1 MWSRWINTFLFFPSL
16 SFHSFYC
23 LQTLNSLATD
33 KQRLGKCPGE
43 NILHNLILS
52 LAPRVYH
59 KYPLWESV
67 RNDRILNYMDDWSEH
82 LQTLGSI
89 DFMFLRVHRL
99 KTAIIGE
106 NLQLLA
112 TVILL
117 SGLLTKFINVK
128 NYAVATTSML
138 IDSKYL

>member
-1 MWSRWINTFLFFPSL
+1 
-16 SFHSFYC
+16 
-23 LQTLNSLATD
+23 
-33 KQRLGKCPGE
+33 
-43 NILHNLILS
+43 
-52 LAPRVYH
+52 
-59 KYPLWESV
+59 
-67 RNDRILNYMDDWSEH
+67 MDDWSEH